1 MTAEVITVLKLI
13 EADKKYLAQYKEAYL
28 DSLKQIEEGNIKKH
42 NMMFLNPDEN
52 DIVQIFIDKR
62 DQSKLPSYYVPSYD
76 YFAVDDDKFI
86 GVIHI
91 RIRLTDNL
99 LKYGGHIGYGVNPKY
114 WKMGYGKEILKL
126 ALLEYKS
133 LIEEDKILI
142 TCDDDNIGSY
152 KIIEAN
158 SGVLENKIEN
168 EDAGE
173 KFLTRRYW
181 IKK

>member
-1 MTAEVITVLKLI
+1 MLKLI
-13 EADKKYLAQYKEAYL
+13 DADEKYLEQYKEAYL
-28 DSLKQIEEGNIKKH
+28 LTLEQIELGNVKKH
-42 NMMFLNPDEN
+42 DKIFSDPDEK
-52 DIVQIFIDKR
+52 DIIQTFKDNR

-86 GVIHI
+86 GVVHI

-99 LKYGGHIGYGVNPKY
+99 LRYGGHIGYGVNPKY

-126 ALLEYKS
+126 ILQEYKD

-158 SGVLENKIEN
+158 GGVLENKVEN
-168 EDAGE
+168 EDCGE

>member
-1 MTAEVITVLKLI
+1 MLKLI
-13 EADKKYLAQYKEAYL
+13 EAEERYLDEYQEAYL
-28 DSLKQIEEGNIKKH
+28 ESLKEIEKGNIKKH
-42 NMMFLNPDEN
+42 DLMFLNRTEN
-52 DIVQIFIDKR
+52 DIIQIFKDNR
-62 DQSKLPSYYVPSYD
+62 DQTKLPSHYVPSFD

-114 WKMGYGKEILKL
+114 WKMGYGKEILRL
-126 ALLEYKS
+126 GLEKAKK
-133 LIEEDKILI
+133 LIEEEKILI
-142 TCDDDNIGSY
+142 TCDDDNIGST

-158 SGVLENKIEN
+158 GGILENKVNN
-168 EDAGE
+168 EECGE
-173 KFLTRRYW
+173 SFVTRRYW

>member
-1 MTAEVITVLKLI
+1 MLKLI
-13 EADKKYLAQYKEAYL
+13 EAEKKYLEQYKEAYL
-28 DSLKQIEEGNIKKH
+28 ESLKQIELGNIKNH
-42 NMMFLNPDEN
+42 DMMFFNPDEK
-52 DIVQIFIDKR
+52 DIVQKFIDSR
-62 DQSKLPSYYVPSYD
+62 DQSKLPENYVPSYG

-86 GVIHI
+86 GVINI
-91 RIRLTDNL
+91 RIRLTDHL

-114 WKMGYGKEILKL
+114 WKMGYGKEMLKL
-126 ALLEYKS
+126 ALQNFGN

-158 SGVLENKIEN
+158 GGILENKVEN
-168 EDAGE
+168 EESGE

>member
-1 MTAEVITVLKLI
+1 
-13 EADKKYLAQYKEAYL
+13 
-28 DSLKQIEEGNIKKH
+28 
-42 NMMFLNPDEN
+42 MMFLNPDEK
-52 DIVQIFIDKR
+52 DIVQTFMDNR

-99 LKYGGHIGYGVNPKY
+99 LKYGGHIGYGINPKY
-114 WKMGYGKEILKL
+114 WKMGYGKETLKL
-126 ALLEYKS
+126 ALQDFKG

-158 SGVLENKIEN
+158 GGILENKLEN

-173 KFLTRRYW
+173 RFLTRRYW
-181 IKK
+181 IKKH

>member
-1 MTAEVITVLKLI
+1 
-13 EADKKYLAQYKEAYL
+13 
-28 DSLKQIEEGNIKKH
+28 
-42 NMMFLNPDEN
+42 MMFLNPDEK
-52 DIVQIFIDKR
+52 DIVQTFMDNR

-91 RIRLTDNL
+91 RIRLTENL
-99 LKYGGHIGYGVNPKY
+99 LKYGGHIGYGVKY

-126 ALLEYKS
+126 ALQEYKD

-158 SGVLENKIEN
+158 GGILENKVEN
-168 EDAGE
+168 
-173 KFLTRRYW
+173 
-181 IKK
+181 